1 MAVAGVLLLLWN
13 MLVAIRIWTKLKRS
27 IPPGL
32 GQYYSLIPDPTAGK
46 VTVVAR
52 TPILENPGLWS
63 TKPLVACTT
72 SPPSE
77 KKGLYSQ
84 FHNSIL
90 AMGMPLAAPS
100 TAMMA
105 HNATRNDVGPLSSPL
120 RIGRQYLLRRA
131 WMSLVDHWGLILKE
145 FHHDGNENDD
155 DLSDEE
161 ETRFMVASD
170 MKANDRTPLKMN
182 WMQFVWLALA
192 LGARRKCSRP
202 WLAPEIPV
210 FFEG

>member
-1 MAVAGVLLLLWN
+1 
-13 MLVAIRIWTKLKRS
+13 
-27 IPPGL
+27 
-32 GQYYSLIPDPTAGK
+32 
-46 VTVVAR
+46 
-52 TPILENPGLWS
+52 
-63 TKPLVACTT
+63 
-72 SPPSE
+72 
-77 KKGLYSQ
+77 
-84 FHNSIL
+84 
-90 AMGMPLAAPS
+90 
-100 TAMMA
+100 
-105 HNATRNDVGPLSSPL
+105 
-120 RIGRQYLLRRA
+120 
-131 WMSLVDHWGLILKE
+131 MSLVDHWGLILKE